1 MFWDIPD
8 YYLFCCMIPA
18 VLVGIALLFSYLFYF
33 TIIAYSVLKVVGQMK
48 KAYKI
53 LI

>member
-18 VLVGIALLFSYLFYF
+18 VLVGLALLY
-33 TIIAYSVLKVVGQMK
+33 VWWK
-48 KAYKI
+48 
-53 LI
+53 